1 MELRP
6 RMQPELHPL
15 DLQPEPDPLDYT
27 KVRIILAGGQAP
39 LPPLPP
45 SPPSPPPPSLP
56 PLRKRNRSASH
67 EEDEEHKEHNPVQWS
82 PEELQLLE
90 SIIGD
95 HQKNCNESK
104 KNRKNNPKKNS
115 KKNPSKKKN
124 PWKKISAA
132 YNATYKAR
140 YEATSE
146 KCTSRSAQA
155 CRAMADRLHQ
165 RYNPTPKKNKCKVCG
180 EFKRGHICKA
190 VANHTQEDDPGT
202 QEGDL
207 RIEEHDLCTQENDVW
222 NLLAEGVVD
231 PVFVLGTNTLGG
243 LSSLEYQAILHD
255 EELKVLDPAFVLG
268 TNTLGGLSFLEYQ
281 LILHDEEFLKILINA
296 DPTIV
301 PWTSMAL

>member
-1 MELRP
+1 
-6 RMQPELHPL
+6 
-15 DLQPEPDPLDYT
+15 
-27 KVRIILAGGQAP
+27 
-39 LPPLPP
+39 
-45 SPPSPPPPSLP
+45 
-56 PLRKRNRSASH
+56 
-67 EEDEEHKEHNPVQWS
+67 
-82 PEELQLLE
+82 
-90 SIIGD
+90 
-95 HQKNCNESK
+95 
-104 KNRKNNPKKNS
+104 
-115 KKNPSKKKN
+115 
-124 PWKKISAA
+124 
-132 YNATYKAR
+132 
-140 YEATSE
+140 
-146 KCTSRSAQA
+146 
-155 CRAMADRLHQ
+155 MADRLHQ

-207 RIEEHDLCTQENDVW
+207 RIEEHDLCTQEDDPGTQEGDLRKEEHDLCTQENDVW